1 MYAPF
6 TPIEFFDAS
15 FHDGSEHTLWCLRVT
30 GAVRFEKWE
39 ATKGYVVPP
48 PKDDFVFES
57 SNPLPTKGEHHVHN
71 PSERQLRHP

>member
-30 GAVRFEKWE
+30 DAVRFEKWE
-39 ATKGYVVPP
+39 ATKGYFVVPP
-48 PKDDFVFES
+48 PKDELAKNNRCRKNYES
-57 SNPLPTKGEHHVHN
+57 V
-71 PSERQLRHP
+71 

>member
-15 FHDGSEHTLWCLRVT
+15 FHDGSEHALWCLRVT

-57 SNPLPTKGEHHVHN
+57 F
-71 PSERQLRHP
+71 

>member
-30 GAVRFEKWE
+30 DAVRFEKWGK

-57 SNPLPTKGEHHVHN
+57 V
-71 PSERQLRHP
+71 

>member
-30 GAVRFEKWE
+30 GAVRFTKKSG
-39 ATKGYVVPP
+39 ATTQPCSK
-48 PKDDFVFES
+48 S
-57 SNPLPTKGEHHVHN
+57 
-71 PSERQLRHP
+71 